1 MGNSGV
7 GGQEGNQKR
16 MVLKGGKDGTGRKR
30 ILSDK
35 ILERQER
42 HESIS
47 LYSICTKREQGQQI
61 DTSTNPGVFSLLLD
75 LLLRPPIGSS
85 FAPPRFWSLLCLA

>member
-16 MVLKGGKDGTGRKR
+16 MVLKGGKDGTRMKR

-47 LYSICTKREQGQQI
+47 LYSICTKREQKQQI
-61 DTSTNPGVFSLLLD
+61 DTSTNPGVFSLLPN
-75 LLLRPPIGSS
+75 PPS
-85 FAPPRFWSLLCLA
+85 APSLVGPCSACPVDPLA